1 MRPDWRAILVLA
13 SLALSG
19 CGTATPRATKSEAG
33 SAPSAAE
40 VQVGL
45 AQGYLRQGR
54 LDIAMDRASKALAMD
69 PRLPAAHSVAAIIYQ
84 RVGDDEA
91 AGKHHARAVE
101 LAPKNGDLLNNYAAF
116 LCEAGDY
123 TTADGLF
130 ERALKD
136 PFYRTPAVALVNRGN
151 CDIKAGQFE
160 EAERW
165 LRTALEVDSANAD
178 ALLALADLLR
188 TKGDVL
194 RARAFIERYFGVAPG
209 NPEALLIA
217 IDIET
222 RLGDRRAAADYR
234 ERLRREFPDS
244 PEANSQ
250 DGVSP

>member
-1 MRPDWRAILVLA
+1 MRPDWPAILVLV
-13 SLALSG
+13 SLAVVG
-19 CGTATPRATKSEAG
+19 CGSTTPRATKSDVGA
-33 SAPSAAE
+33 APSAAE

-54 LDIAMDRASKALAMD
+54 LDIAMDRANRALAMD
-69 PRLPAAHSVAAIIYQ
+69 PRLPAAHTVAAIIYQ

-101 LAPKNGDLLNNYAAF
+101 LAPKNGDVLNNHATF

-123 TTADGLF
+123 ARADALF

-136 PFYRTPAVALVNRGN
+136 PFYRTPGTALVNRGN
-151 CDIKAGQFE
+151 CALKAGQLE
-160 EAERW
+160 DGERW
-165 LRTALEVDSANAD
+165 LRTALEVDSGNAD

-188 TKGDVL
+188 TKGDFL

-209 NPEALLIA
+209 SPGSLLIA

-222 RLGDRRAAADYR
+222 RLGDRKAAAEYR
-234 ERLRREFPDS
+234 ERLRLEFPDS

-250 DGVSP
+250 DGASP